1 MKSRFNLLK
10 RAGVYY
16 NEDTVTRKQHSL
28 RTKDE
33 TEALVILLSNRPD
46 VAVAFCYRSSCRADF
61 WL

>member
-1 MKSRFNLLK
+1 MK